1 MTEKELKRL
10 SRAELLELLLAQTE
24 ENEKLKKR
32 LQAAE
37 AALSDRKIIMEK
49 AGTMAEAAL
58 KLNGVFE
65 AADRAARQYL
75 ENIIRRVSRESG
87 DGP

>member
-1 MTEKELKRL
+1 MTDRELRRL
-10 SRAELLELLLAQTE
+10 SRAELLEMLLAQAE
-24 ENEKLKKR
+24 ENRRLKKR

-37 AALSDRKIIMEK
+37 AALSDRKIAVRE

-75 ENIIRRVSRESG
+75 ENLGCVTPESR

>member
-1 MTEKELKRL
+1 MTEKELRRL
-10 SRAELLELLLAQTE
+10 SRAELLELLLAQAE

-32 LQAAE
+32 LRKTE
-37 AALSDRKIIMEK
+37 AALADRRIAIEQS
-49 AGTMAEAAL
+49 GTLAEAAL

-75 ENIIRRVSRESG
+75 ENIGRISRESG
-87 DGP
+87 DGS